1 MKNMILRYS
10 WQPCFSHCKKLE
22 KFLSNLMDESNSLID
37 DGTIAQD
44 ESQSMLLWKLRESV
58 SESLQRDGVVYKYD
72 ISLPLSH
79 FYKIVEDMR

>member
-1 MKNMILRYS
+1 
-10 WQPCFSHCKKLE
+10 
-22 KFLSNLMDESNSLID
+22 MDETKPLVD

-44 ESQSMLLWKLRESV
+44 ESQSLLLWKLRESV

-79 FYKIVEDMR
+79 FYQIVEDMR